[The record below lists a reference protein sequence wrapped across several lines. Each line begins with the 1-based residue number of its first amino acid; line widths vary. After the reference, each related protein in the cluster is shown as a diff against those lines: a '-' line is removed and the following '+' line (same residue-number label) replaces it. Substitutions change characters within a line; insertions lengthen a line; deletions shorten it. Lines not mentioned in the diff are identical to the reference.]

1 MPVESVYR
9 SISLESKCV
18 IGPDL
23 QAQPTSYFLGCWMIL
38 GLLRLV
44 FSWVGI
50 GFSWKALTASLG
62 KASSS
67 PVAAPD
73 TTTFFLA
80 SFSASTSAD
89 SSSPSSFA
97 FSAGFSLSLVR
108 GLVTTRI
115 PPTFCAGAWP
125 PLRSVTAVSL
135 ILAVVEALQQAPLKE
150 G

>member
-1 MPVESVYR
+1 MPVESVYSSR
-9 SISLESKCV
+9 RIESKCV

-50 GFSWKALTASLG
+50 GFSWNALTASLG
-62 KASSS
+62 NASSS

-73 TTTFFLA
+73 TTTFV
-80 SFSASTSAD
+80 
-89 SSSPSSFA
+89 

-135 ILAVVEALQQAPLKE
+135 ILAVVEALLKKVNQA
-150 G
+150 